1 MAKKVQPAKAQA
13 KKAAPAKGKV
23 VKATVPAKKAVPVQ
37 AKEKLVAVKGKAPA
51 KKAAPAPAKV
61 KVVAAKG
68 KVPAKKAVPI
78 PTKGKAVA
86 FKGKVPAKKATPA
99 VKAAPAI
106 EKKVEKKVVTAKA
119 PVKKAEPK
127 KIEPKKEIKASMP
140 SKPIKAE
147 KPSIPQK
154 ELPKVIYSKDEIR
167 GTLLKRRE
175 DLMKE
180 IVGNRERESDP
191 LKKDVG
197 DIYDEASSERERE
210 LSLTLGDRDRQK
222 LIEID
227 EALQRLE
234 SGEYGV
240 CESCGEK
247 IATGRLKAQPFA
259 RLCISCKSEE
269 ERQEAR
275 QKKFEAEGV
284 YRTISYVEEE
294 EG

>member
-1 MAKKVQPAKAQA
+1 MAKKVQPAKAQT

-23 VKATVPAKKAVPVQ
+23 VKATVPVKKAVPVP
-37 AKEKLVAVKGKAPA
+37 AKGKVVAVKGKAPA

-68 KVPAKKAVPI
+68 KVPAKKA
-78 PTKGKAVA
+78 A
-86 FKGKVPAKKATPA
+86 PA
-99 VKAAPAI
+99 VKVAPAKV
-106 EKKVEKKVVTAKA
+106 KKVEKKVVATKV
-119 PVKKAEPK
+119 PVKKDEPK
-127 KIEPKKEIKASMP
+127 KIEPKKETKASMP

-147 KPSIPQK
+147 KPSITQK
-154 ELPKVIYSKDEIR
+154 EPTKVIYSKDEIR

>member
-1 MAKKVQPAKAQA
+1 MAKKVQPAVT
-13 KKAAPAKGKV
+13 KKLAPAEGKLAKPKV
-23 VKATVPAKKAVPVQ
+23 SAKTVAQ
-37 AKEKLVAVKGKAPA
+37 LTAKEKTVAVK
-51 KKAAPAPAKV
+51 V
-61 KVVAAKG
+61 KV
-68 KVPAKKAVPI
+68 
-78 PTKGKAVA
+78 PTKKMA
-86 FKGKVPAKKATPA
+86 PA
-99 VKAAPAI
+99 VKAAPAK
-106 EKKVEKKVVTAKA
+106 EKKIEKKVVTAPSLVNKEM
-119 PVKKAEPK
+119 P
-127 KIEPKKEIKASMP
+127 IEIESKKEFKSSMP
-140 SKPIKAE
+140 VKPIKAE
-147 KPSIPQK
+147 KPSFSQK
-154 ELPKVIYSKDEIR
+154 ELPKVYSKEETKR
-167 GTLLKRRE
+167 VLLKRRE

-191 LKKDVG
+191 LKKDIG

-234 SGEYGV
+234 KGEYGV

-284 YRTISYVEEE
+284 YRSINYTEEE